1 MPKIKLELY
10 PEEYRTLVE
19 LVYLG
24 NWMVNGIRDERDER
38 YDKVEQKAFQ
48 YAPDAGLEGSFEQ
61 DEETGQLLP
70 AASFEEG
77 QVARF
82 IEEYD
87 DYTFWEELADKL
99 ARRELGKRYSPEAFE
114 KLDDDEREKVWD
126 EATKPFLEEF
136 QKNGVS
142 RLRLADGPD
151 AG

>member
-10 PEEYRTLVE
+10 PEEFRTLVE

-38 YDKVEQKAFQ
+38 YDKVEQKVFQ
-48 YAPDAGLEGSFEQ
+48 YAPDAGLEDSFEQ

-77 QVARF
+77 PVARF

-99 ARRELGKRYSPEAFE
+99 ARRELGKKYGPEAFE
-114 KLDDDEREKVWD
+114 KLEDEERERLWD
-126 EATKPFLEEF
+126 EATKPFIEEF
-136 QKNGVS
+136 AKNGVA
-142 RLRLADGPD
+142 RLRLADEP